1 MKKTVCV
8 TIEEK
13 IVSSVKALA
22 DIEGRNMSNMIE
34 YILRQYLA
42 QRDKL

>member
-13 IVSSVKALA
+13 IVDSVKALA

>member
-1 MKKTVCV
+1 MKKTISIYIDCQVLDDL
-8 TIEEK
+8 
-13 IVSSVKALA
+13 KAQA
-22 DIEGRNMSNMIE
+22 DKEMRPLSNMIE